1 MKPQRSAVSG
11 TKPQKNTRIFERIF
25 EDTAGIDAGSSEHW
39 VAVPAERDE
48 RPVRRFGTTTRELN
62 ELARWLIE
70 CRVRRVAV
78 EATGVYCQP
87 LLAVLERH
95 GIETRLVKP
104 SSLKSV
110 NEYQKTDM
118 LDCQWIQ
125 VLESYGLL
133 RAAFRPT
140 PEISQI
146 RVVVR
151 ERRDLIEQATQSIN
165 KMHKALTAMNV
176 RLDLAVSDITGVT
189 GLRIINAILKGERD
203 ASKLAELR
211 DKRCEKSAAEIADA
225 LNGEY
230 DDGHL
235 LVLQNALALFK
246 ACRTLIETCDAR
258 IEQHIQALAPRAH
271 TADAPA
277 PRRKEHIRKN
287 VFTFAAREAFFSVLG
302 TDLTQIDAIST
313 STVCTFIA
321 EVGTDV
327 DAWPTEKHFCS
338 WLRLSPGS
346 NKTGGKQR
354 SSRNAPTANRLSTA
368 LHVAAQTLSRSNS
381 ALGAFYR
388 RMRARMGPD
397 QAIKAAAHRL
407 AQQIYFCVKYR
418 RQYVDPGPQY
428 YETRNRERAIA
439 TLAKRARALG
449 LTLVEAAA

>member
-1 MKPQRSAVSG
+1 MLLRC
-11 TKPQKNTRIFERIF
+11 
-25 EDTAGIDAGSSEHW
+25 GI
-39 VAVPAERDE
+39 
-48 RPVRRFGTTTRELN
+48 
-62 ELARWLIE
+62 
-70 CRVRRVAV
+70 RRVAV

-87 LLAVLERH
+87 LLAILERH
-95 GIETRLVKP
+95 GIETKLVKP
-104 SSLKSV
+104 SSLKAV

-125 VLESYGLL
+125 ILETFGLL

-140 PEISQI
+140 PDISQI

-176 RLDLAVSDITGVT
+176 RLDLAVTDITGQT
-189 GLRIINAILKGERD
+189 GVRIIHAILEGERD
-203 ASKLAELR
+203 AAKLAALR
-211 DKRCEKSAAEIADA
+211 DKRCVKTVAEIADA
-225 LNGEY
+225 LQGEY

-235 LVLQNALALFK
+235 LVLQNALELFK
-246 ACRTLIETCDAR
+246 ACHTLIERCDAR
-258 IEQHIQALAPRAH
+258 IEQQVRALDPKASP
-271 TADAPA
+271 DQLPQ

-287 VFTFAAREAFFSVLG
+287 VLTFDAREAFFSVLG
-302 TDLTQIDAIST
+302 TDLTQIDGIST

-321 EVGTDV
+321 EVGTNV

-338 WLRLSPGS
+338 WLRLSPGA

-354 SSRNAPTANRLSTA
+354 SAKNAPTANRLTTA
-368 LHVAAQTLSRSNS
+368 LHVAAQTLASSNS

-397 QAIKAAAHRL
+397 KAIKAAAHRL
-407 AQQIYFCVKYR
+407 AQHIYFCVKHQ

-428 YETRNRERAIA
+428 YEIRNRERVLA
-439 TLAKRARALG
+439 TLSRRARALG
-449 LTLVEAAA
+449 MTLIEAAA

>member
-1 MKPQRSAVSG
+1 MSPRAAAPG

-25 EDTAGIDAGSSEHW
+25 VDTAGIDAGSNEHW
-39 VAVPAERDE
+39 VAVPADRDE
-48 RPVRRFGTTTRELN
+48 EPVRRFGTTTRELN
-62 ELARWLIE
+62 DLARWLLT

-78 EATGVYCQP
+78 EATGVYCEP

-95 GIETRLVKP
+95 GIETKLVKP
-104 SSLKSV
+104 SSLKAV

-118 LDCQWIQ
+118 QDCQWIQ
-125 VLESYGLL
+125 LLETFGLL
-133 RAAFRPT
+133 RAAFRPA

-151 ERRDLIEQATQSIN
+151 ERRDLIEQATQNIN

-176 RLDLAVSDITGVT
+176 RLDLAVTDITGKT
-189 GLRIINAILKGERD
+189 GLRIISAILGGQRD
-203 ASKLAELR
+203 PINLAELR
-211 DKRCEKSAAEIADA
+211 DKRCQRSVAEIADA

-235 LVLQNALALFK
+235 LVLRNAVEMFK
-246 ACRTLIETCDAR
+246 ACRGLVELCDTR
-258 IEQHIQALAPRAH
+258 LEQLVRALEPKASI
-271 TADAPA
+271 ADVPA
-277 PRRKEHIRKN
+277 PRRKEHVRKN
-287 VFTFAAREAFFSVLG
+287 VFKFEAREAFFSVLG
-302 TDLTQIDAIST
+302 TDLTQIDGIST
-313 STVCTFIA
+313 STVGTFIA

-327 DAWPTEKHFCS
+327 DAWQTEKHFCS

-354 SSRNAPTANRLSTA
+354 SSRNAPTANRLTTA
-368 LHVAAQTLSRSNS
+368 LHVAAQTLTNSNS

-428 YETRNRERAIA
+428 YEVKNRERAIA
-439 TLAKRARALG
+439 TLSKRARALG

>member
-1 MKPQRSAVSG
+1 MPRRAATPG
-11 TKPQKNTRIFERIF
+11 TKPRKNTRIFKRIF
-25 EDTAGIDAGSSEHW
+25 EDTAGVDAGSSEHW
-39 VAVPAERDE
+39 VAVPDDRDE
-48 RPVRRFGTTTRELN
+48 QPVRRFGTTTRELN
-62 ELARWLIE
+62 DLARWLLR

-95 GIETRLVKP
+95 GIETKVVKP
-104 SSLKSV
+104 SSLKAV

-125 VLESYGLL
+125 VLETFGLL
-133 RAAFRPT
+133 RAAFRPSG
-140 PEISQI
+140 EISQI

-151 ERRDLIEQATQSIN
+151 ERRDLIEQATQNIN

-176 RLDLAVSDITGVT
+176 RLDLAVSDITGQT
-189 GLRIINAILKGERD
+189 GVRIINAILEGERD
-203 ASKLAELR
+203 PSKLSELR
-211 DKRCEKSAAEIADA
+211 DKRCEKSLAEIADA

-235 LVLQNALALFK
+235 LVLKNALEMFK
-246 ACRTLIETCDAR
+246 ACRTLIERCDAR
-258 IEQHIQALAPRAH
+258 IEQNVQALEPKASV
-271 TADAPA
+271 ADVPA
-277 PRRKEHIRKN
+277 PRRKEHVRKN
-287 VFTFAAREAFFSVLG
+287 VFTFHARETFFGVLG
-302 TDLTQIDAIST
+302 TDLTQIDGISS

-321 EVGTDV
+321 EVGTNV
-327 DAWPTEKHFCS
+327 DAWPTEKQFCS

-354 SSRNAPTANRLSTA
+354 SSRNAPTANRLTTA
-368 LHVAAQTLSRSNS
+368 LHVAAQTLTRSNS

-428 YETRNRERAIA
+428 YEIKNRQRAIA
-439 TLAKRARALG
+439 TLSKRARALG